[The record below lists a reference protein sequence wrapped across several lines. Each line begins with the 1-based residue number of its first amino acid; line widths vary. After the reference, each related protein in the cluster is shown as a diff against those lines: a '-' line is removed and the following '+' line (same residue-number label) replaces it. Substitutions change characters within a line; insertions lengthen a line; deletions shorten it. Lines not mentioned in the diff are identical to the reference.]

1 MRPRHLRPRLLAALA
16 DSPVVFLHGARQSG
30 KSTLVQ
36 SLIGAGYRAQYLTL
50 DDAAVLAAA
59 QLDPQGFV
67 GALETPVILDE
78 VQRVPKLFGAIK
90 IAVDRDRRPGR
101 FLLTGS
107 ANARVIPALAEAL
120 VGRVE
125 ILTLWPFSQGEVEGQ
140 PEAFVDWLFSRR
152 APRARRLRVDWP
164 DLVRRLLGGGFPEAV
179 DRASADRRRAWFG
192 SYVTTILQ
200 RDVRD
205 LSGIEGLAELPRLLA
220 LLAAR
225 TSGLLNYADV
235 SRDASIPQTTL
246 KRYFGVLEATFLVQ
260 VVPPWLPNIG
270 QRLVKSPQVML
281 CDTGL
286 ASSVLGA
293 DETRLRRDL
302 ALTGQLLEKFVAM
315 EVVKQATW
323 SRTQPRLHHYRSH
336 ARHEVD
342 IVLEE
347 PGGAVVGIEVKS
359 SASVTEGDLRGLHRL
374 AAIAADRFARGVIL
388 YTGDQVV
395 PFAGNIHAMPVT
407 SLWGGAP

>member
-1 MRPRHLRPRLLAALA
+1 M
-16 DSPVVFLHGARQSG
+16 
-30 KSTLVQ
+30 Q
-36 SLIGAGYRAQYLTL
+36 SLIGAGYRAHYLTL
-50 DDAAVLAAA
+50 DDSAVLAAA

-78 VQRVPKLFGAIK
+78 VQRVPGLFGAIK

-107 ANARVIPALAEAL
+107 ANVRVIPALAEAL

-125 ILTLWPFSQGEVEGQ
+125 ILTLWPFSQGEIEGQ

-164 DLVRRLLGGGFPEAV
+164 DLVGRLLRGGFPEAV

-235 SRDASIPQTTL
+235 SRGASIPQTTL

-260 VVPPWLPNIG
+260 VVPPWLPNVG
-270 QRLVKSPQVML
+270 QRLVKGPKVML

-293 DETRLRRDL
+293 DGTRLRQDP
-302 ALTGQLLEKFVAM
+302 ALTGRLLETFAAM
-315 EVVKQATW
+315 EVAKQATW

-347 PGGAVVGIEVKS
+347 PGGAIVGIQVKS
-359 SASVTEGDLRGLHRL
+359 AASVTEGDLRGLHRL
-374 AAIAADRFARGVIL
+374 AGIAAERFARGVIL

-395 PFAGNIHAMPVT
+395 PFASNIHAMPVT

>member
-36 SLIGAGYRAQYLTL
+36 SLIGAEYRAHYLTL
-50 DDAAVLAAA
+50 DDSAVLAAA

-67 GALETPVILDE
+67 GALETPVIIDE
-78 VQRVPKLFGAIK
+78 VQRVPELFSAIK
-90 IAVDRDRRPGR
+90 VAVDRDRRPGR

-107 ANARVIPALAEAL
+107 ANVRVIPALAEAL

-152 APRARRLRVDWP
+152 KPRPQRIDLEWS
-164 DLVRRLLGGGFPEAV
+164 DLVKRMLRGGFPEAV
-179 DRASADRRRAWFG
+179 DRASPDRRRAWFG

-225 TSGLLNYADV
+225 TSGLLNYAEV
-235 SRDASIPQTTL
+235 ARDASIPQTTL

-270 QRLVKSPQVML
+270 QRLVKSPKVML
-281 CDTGL
+281 CDSGL
-286 ASSVLGA
+286 ASSVMGA
-293 DETRLRRDL
+293 DEARLKQDPTL
-302 ALTGQLLEKFVAM
+302 AGQLLESFVAM
-315 EVVKQATW
+315 ELVKQATW

-347 PGGAVVGIEVKS
+347 PGGAIVAIEVKS
-359 SASVTEGDLRGLHRL
+359 SATVTGADLRGLNHL
-374 AAIAADRFARGVIL
+374 AGIAAERFARGVIL
-388 YTGDQVV
+388 YAGDQVV
-395 PFAGNIHAMPVT
+395 PFGNSIVALPLA
-407 SLWGGAP
+407 SLWAGVS

>member
-1 MRPRHLRPRLLAALA
+1 MRPRHLRPRLLESLA

-36 SLIGAGYRAQYLTL
+36 SLIGPRYRADYLTL

-59 QLDPQGFV
+59 QRDPQGFV
-67 GALETPVILDE
+67 AALETPVILDE
-78 VQRVPKLFGAIK
+78 VQRVRELFSAIK
-90 IAVDRDRRPGR
+90 VAVDRDRRPGR

-107 ANARVIPALAEAL
+107 ANVRVVPALAEAL

-125 ILTLWPFSQGEVEGQ
+125 ILTLWPFSQGEIEGK
-140 PEAFVDWLFSRR
+140 PEHFVDWLFSRR
-152 APRARRLRVDWP
+152 TPRPQRVVLEWRDLMKRVLR
-164 DLVRRLLGGGFPEAV
+164 GGFPEAV
-179 DRASADRRRAWFG
+179 GRASADRRRAWFG
-192 SYVTTILQ
+192 SYVTTVLQ

-205 LSGIEGLAELPRLLA
+205 LSGIEGLAELPRLLS

-246 KRYFGVLEATFLVQ
+246 KRYFSVLEATFLVQ

-270 QRLVKSPQVML
+270 QRLVKSPKVML

-286 ASSVLGA
+286 ASSLLGV
-293 DETRLRRDL
+293 DEARLRQDAVL
-302 ALTGQLLEKFVAM
+302 AGQLLETFVAM
-315 EVVKQATW
+315 ELVKQASW

-347 PGGAVVGIEVKS
+347 PGGAIVAIEVKA
-359 SASVTEGDLRGLHRL
+359 SASVTQGDLRGLDAL
-374 AAIAADRFARGVIL
+374 ARIAGDRFARGVIL
-388 YTGDQVV
+388 YGGDQVV
-395 PFAGNIHAMPVT
+395 PFARNIHAMPLT
-407 SLWGGAP
+407 SLWAGIS